1 LGLCVAFP
9 AAPTFRASMAAVHSR
24 GSKVR
29 CFAAAALGALLHLQA
44 REWPAQAQKLAFAG
58 GWRSRTARGHGL
70 RRGASSGSWLEVTNT
85 PTVEASEGASVMPVF
100 PAPAILWP
108 ESTVE
113 FCVVEPA
120 HRRLYQDLLAT
131 GARQVVAPF
140 ARMFLADGS
149 CLMHDTAPV
158 LHLTELKDM
167 TERTNGAM
175 KYLARHSVV
184 GRASIKRLLNPSALF
199 ETDATQQRVNY
210 LRAETEVL
218 QDTGRET
225 GSPELAQYWG
235 DLAAVAQRID
245 EPRMS
250 NVSVKEV
257 SAASHWQLAAL
268 WYKLRVAVHAHRS
281 EAQVADAVN
290 SWIQKEQ
297 EQGRMH
303 KAAGDA
309 LETLPQPLLNQIKR
323 LKGPL
328 GPQLDMRFYEP
339 FLTLLGTNDA
349 QSRKQLME
357 SMALEELKLTRTRAS
372 LKAMF
377 H

>member
-1 LGLCVAFP
+1 
-9 AAPTFRASMAAVHSR
+9 MAVR
-24 GSKVR
+24 TRCSKVR
-29 CFAAAALGALLHLQA
+29 CCLVAAALGALLHLQA
-44 REWPAQAQKLAFAG
+44 REWLVQAQKLAFAG
-58 GWRSRTARGHGL
+58 GWRSRTALGRPAHGL
-70 RRGASSGSWLEVTNT
+70 QRGAAGSWLQVTNT
-85 PTVEASEGASVMPVF
+85 PTVDASEGARVMPVF

-108 ESTVE
+108 ENTVE

-120 HRRLYQDLLAT
+120 HRRLYQDLLT
-131 GARQVVAPF
+131 SGAREIVAPF

-167 TERTNGAM
+167 TAKTNGAM

-218 QDTGRET
+218 QDTGRGW
-225 GSPELAQYWG
+225 GSLELAEYWG
-235 DLAAVAQRID
+235 DLASVAQRID
-245 EPRMS
+245 EPRMG
-250 NVSVKEV
+250 NVSAKEV
-257 SAASHWQLAAL
+257 SAISNWQLSAL
-268 WYKLRVAVHAHRS
+268 WYKLQVAVRAHRA

-297 EQGRMH
+297 EQGRIH
-303 KAAGDA
+303 KDASDA
-309 LETLPQPLLNQIKR
+309 LDTLPRPLLDQIKR

-328 GPQLDMRFYEP
+328 GPQFDLRFYEP

-349 QSRKQLME
+349 RTRKQLLE
-357 SMALEELKLTRTRAS
+357 SMALDELKLTRTRAS